1 MLNFVSRIGKATAF
15 FCVAF
20 AGLWSGSAFGV
31 VYVTLGG
38 SQSSNY
44 VGYQTFES
52 RAGSASVA
60 LGLGDLMR
68 VGLTH
73 RQEFQY
79 REGFFEDTEAPG
91 TFGVFNSLSRVVSN
105 SVDLTVILYA
115 GDVFVPFVSAGG
127 VRKLY
132 INKVIV
138 DRSGAVETDSSKQW
152 GPIQPNL
159 GVGLGIR
166 LNQRFSLKL
175 SYTVSPA
182 TTQMPGQEA
191 RAILDN
197 FAEVGLTYQL

>member
-1 MLNFVSRIGKATAF
+1 MFNFVSRIRKRATLLL
-15 FCVAF
+15 AF
-20 AGLWSGSAFGV
+20 AGLWSGDALAV

-60 LGLGDLMR
+60 LGLGDMMR

-79 REGFFEDTEAPG
+79 REGFFEDPDTPG

-115 GDVFVPFVSAGG
+115 GDIFVPFISAGG

-132 INKVIV
+132 INKMIV
-138 DRSGAVETDSSKQW
+138 DRSGALESDSSRQW

-182 TTQMPGQEA
+182 STQSPGQESK
-191 RAILDN
+191 AILDN
-197 FAEVGLTYQL
+197 YAEVGLTYQL